1 MSLGRQR
8 TSRRRSDSAVPPSPS
23 TRRLASTE
31 QERRSRPAQ
40 GKKALLG
47 YAKSRFSIHCE
58 CYAFR
63 GNYQGDGVGPGM
75 PLHCLNREQLAVRLK
90 EWKTTTGDD
99 S

>member
-1 MSLGRQR
+1 MAEHNDHGFMATKENAAPLKQATIDR
-8 TSRRRSDSAVPPSPS
+8 A
-23 TRRLASTE
+23 LAMNEKS
-31 QERRSRPAQ
+31 

-58 CYAFR
+58 CYAYR

>member
-1 MSLGRQR
+1 MSWADSGRH
-8 TSRRRSDSAVPPSPS
+8 AVAP
-23 TRRLASTE
+23 TRRTRDGAVTDS
-31 QERRSRPAQ
+31 RARKRGADARPAQ

-58 CYAFR
+58 CYAYR

>member
-1 MSLGRQR
+1 M
-8 TSRRRSDSAVPPSPS
+8 
-23 TRRLASTE
+23 
-31 QERRSRPAQ
+31 
-40 GKKALLG
+40 LG

-58 CYAFR
+58 CYAYR